1 MNTSDTLLVGWDA
14 GQKEGDIPVLIV
26 GRRAWGQKEV
36 VVVNQFQG
44 QEAEE
49 LYSRLLKKEGQS

>member
-14 GQKEGDIPVLIV
+14 GQKEGDIPVLVV
-26 GRRAWGQKEV
+26 GRKAWGEKV
-36 VVVNQFQG
+36 VIVNQFQG